1 MFLGMLQTIGRWGT
15 GRFSNVSVFLV
26 HLARFSSLMVKV
38 LKSLIYLPR
47 NLDLTVN
54 QMYVLGVQTF
64 SLVLAVSAFIG
75 AEVVLQAV
83 YQFSGIIPLRYL
95 GLAVRATIITEFAPV
110 IISIVFSGRIATS
123 IAAEIGNMKK
133 TEQLDS
139 MVCLQ
144 LDPVRYLLMP
154 RVAACAL
161 MLPVLVIFSI
171 LFSILFSLITVQFF
185 IDTTMYEY
193 LTSLKM
199 WFHISEL
206 VRGIIKTIPFG
217 FAIGMAGV
225 YFGTISRN
233 SVEGIGDA
241 TSKAV
246 MVSSSLVL
254 IMDFLLAFML
264 K

>member
-1 MFLGMLQTIGRWGT
+1 M
-15 GRFSNVSVFLV
+15 VV
-26 HLARFSSLMVKV
+26 HLLKGLGKWGLDVAKLFSSFLIHLAHFSTLFMKVVKAF
-38 LKSLIYLPR
+38 IHLPK

-54 QMYVLGVQTF
+54 QMYVLGIQTF
-64 SLVLAVSAFIG
+64 SLVIAVSAFIG

-95 GLAVRATIITEFAPV
+95 GLAVRATIVTEFAPV

-123 IAAEIGNMKK
+123 IAAEIGNMKR

-154 RVAACAL
+154 RVAACMF
-161 MLPVLVIFSI
+161 MLPVLVVFSI
-171 LFSILFSLITVQFF
+171 LFSVGFSLITVQLFV
-185 IDTTMYEY
+185 DTTMYEY

-206 VRGIIKTIPFG
+206 VKGIIKTAPFG

-225 YFGTISRN
+225 YFGTISKN
-233 SVEGIGDA
+233 SVEGIGEA

>member
-1 MFLGMLQTIGRWGT
+1 
-15 GRFSNVSVFLV
+15 V
-26 HLARFSSLMVKV
+26 HLAHFSTLFIKV
-38 LKSLIYLPR
+38 IRAFIHLPK
-47 NLDLTVN
+47 NVDLTIN
-54 QMYVLGVQTF
+54 QMYVLGIQTF
-64 SLVLAVSAFIG
+64 TLVIAVSVFIG

-83 YQFSGIIPLRYL
+83 YQFSGIIPFRYL
-95 GLAVRATIITEFAPV
+95 GLAVRATIITEFSPV
-110 IISIVFSGRIATS
+110 IISIVFSGRVATS
-123 IAAEIGNMKK
+123 IAAEIGNMKR

-139 MVCLQ
+139 MVCLE

-154 RVAACAL
+154 RVAACML
-161 MLPVLVIFSI
+161 MLPVLVVFSI
-171 LFSILFSLITVQFF
+171 LFSILFSIVTVQLFV
-185 IDTTMYEY
+185 DTTIYEY
-193 LTSLKM
+193 LASMKM

-206 VRGIIKTIPFG
+206 VKGVIKTAPFG

-225 YFGTISRN
+225 YFGTISKN